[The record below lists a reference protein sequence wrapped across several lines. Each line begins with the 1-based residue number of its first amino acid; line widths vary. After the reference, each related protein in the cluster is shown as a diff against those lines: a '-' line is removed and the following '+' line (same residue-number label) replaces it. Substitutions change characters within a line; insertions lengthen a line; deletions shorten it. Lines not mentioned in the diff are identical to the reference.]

1 MTQPVLQAFKRR
13 GFAIE
18 AEATEGIDPTPT
30 PSANGFDLF
39 EGSFSSEGDIVERP
53 RDRTFYTNDPFIF
66 GNKRG
71 IVEGMLE
78 LVPPSIPGHATS
90 GVAPCRHVLYP
101 CGMAQ
106 TLSATYDTTLY
117 SPISDSIP
125 SAAVYFWHSGTLK
138 KLLGCRGSL
147 SSLVMAIGDRFKANV
162 KIQGTYDEAYEAT
175 LPTDFNLTAFTVP
188 VVARKSNTM
197 MRVTPDSGLPLHLRG
212 KSMSVDMNN
221 TLATKEYTEFGSTG
235 ITDRKST
242 ATMRFAR
249 PAKADFDVYAIRDAG
264 TLVTFDFL
272 TLEADGVNFTRLFAR
287 GQIEGIQEVDIEGDF
302 GFEVT
307 LRCIATDAGGDEFG
321 ILYSGAT
328 LQLIGD
334 LPDQAAGAYS
344 QSLQLR
350 GLFVAPVVYSVFSGS
365 LPAGTTINSATGV
378 VSGTA
383 TAGTT
388 TCVIRASAVDLTG
401 AAIHADSAS
410 QAVTIT

>member
-18 AEATEGIDPTPT
+18 AEVTEGLDPTPT

-71 IVEGMLE
+71 ILEGMLE
-78 LVPPSIPGHATS
+78 LVPPTVPGHATN
-90 GVAPCRHVLYP
+90 GLAPCRHVLYP

-106 TLSATYDTTLY
+106 TLSSTYDTTTY
-117 SPISDSIP
+117 TPISDAIP
-125 SAAVYFWHSGTLK
+125 SATIYFWHSGTLK
-138 KLLGCRGSL
+138 KLLGCRGTL

-162 KIQGTYDEAYEAT
+162 KLQGTYDEAYEAT

-197 MRVTPDSGLPLHLRG
+197 MRVTPDAGLPLHLRG

-235 ITDRKST
+235 ITDRKAT
-242 ATMRFAR
+242 ATLRFAR
-249 PAKADFDVYAIRDAG
+249 PAKADFDVYDVRDSG

-272 TLEADGVNFTRLFAR
+272 TLEDDGVNFTRLFAR
-287 GQIEGIQEVDIEGDF
+287 GQIETINEVDIEGDF

-307 LRCIATDAGGDEFG
+307 MRCIATDAGGDEFG
-321 ILYSGAT
+321 ILYSGAA

-334 LPDQAAGAYS
+334 LPDAAAGAYS

-350 GLFVAPVVYSVFSGS
+350 GLFVAPVTYSVLSGS
-365 LPAGTTINSATGV
+365 LPGGCTLNSATGV

-383 TAGTT
+383 TPGTT
-388 TCVIRASAVDLTG
+388 TCVIRATAKDLTG
-401 AAIHADSAS
+401 ATITADSVS
-410 QAVTIT
+410 QAITIT